1 MTPQIIDFSYLVA
14 AVLFMLGLKRL
25 SSPATA
31 RAGNRLSMLGMAVAV
46 IATLFKQEILS
57 FTLILIGL
65 AIGTAIGAVAARRVK
80 MTSMP
85 QMIAIFN
92 GCGGGASA
100 LVAISEF
107 YRVSPDFKSFMLATL
122 LLSVIVGLVTFSGS
136 IVAFGK
142 LRGSISG
149 RPMVY
154 TGQRAVNVLLAAVV
168 IAMAIGVQLFP
179 AGATLFCG
187 LILLTLLLG
196 VLLVIPIGG
205 ADMPVVISLLNS
217 LSGVAVSMTGFV
229 LGNNALIIV
238 GSLVGAAGLILTKL
252 MCEAMNRSLANV
264 LFGAFGAVKGGV
276 AAAGVAG
283 VAAATTGAVKSY
295 TVEDAAT
302 MLENARTLIITP
314 GYGMAVAQ
322 AQHAVRELSDVL
334 EERGVQVR
342 FAIHPV
348 AGRMPGHM
356 NVLLAEAN
364 VPYDKLF
371 AMDDINADFA
381 HTDVALVVGANDVV
395 NPAARN
401 VPESPIYGMPILNVD
416 QAKTVIVLKRSMRPG
431 FAGIENDL
439 FLRDN
444 TMMVF
449 GDAKETLQ
457 KIISCIKG

>member
-57 FTLILIGL
+57 FTLILVGL

-252 MCEAMNRSLANV
+252 MCEAMNRSLSNV

-276 AAAGVAG
+276 AAAGVAA
-283 VAAATTGAVKSY
+283 VTTGAVKSY

-334 EERGVQVR
+334 EEMGVQVR

-356 NVLLAEAN
+356 NVVLAEAN

-395 NPAARN
+395 NPAAKN

-457 KIISCIKG
+457 KVISHIKG